1 MTLHEIL
8 SRKGSEV
15 YCINP
20 DATLDHTVC
29 RLVEKNCGSLVV
41 RDKNNSQPM
50 IGIITERDI
59 LRACCAEGRAYGNV
73 KVSDVMTRDVV
84 TGSPSD
90 SVNDTMG
97 LMTRKRIRHLP
108 VVESGML
115 VGMISIG
122 DIVKAQSDRLQ
133 LENHCL
139 KSYIQGDSVL
149 ARHDETN

>member
-8 SRKGSEV
+8 ARKGSDV
-15 YCINP
+15 YTVGP
-20 DATLDHTVC
+20 DVTLDVVVC

-41 RDKNNSQPM
+41 QDESKNSQPL

-59 LRACCAEGRAYGNV
+59 LRVCCAKKKQYGDV
-73 KVSDVMTRDVV
+73 TVAEVMTTDVI

-90 SVNDTMG
+90 TVNDTMG
-97 LMTRKRIRHLP
+97 LLTRNRIRHLP

-122 DIVKAQSDRLQ
+122 DVVKAQFDRLQ
-133 LENHCL
+133 LENHYL
-139 KSYIQGDSVL
+139 KSYIHS
-149 ARHDETN
+149 